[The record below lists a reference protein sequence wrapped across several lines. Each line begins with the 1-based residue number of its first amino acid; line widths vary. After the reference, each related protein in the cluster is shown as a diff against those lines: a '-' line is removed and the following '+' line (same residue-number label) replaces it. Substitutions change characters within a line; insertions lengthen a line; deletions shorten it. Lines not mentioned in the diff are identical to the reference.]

1 MVSDD
6 IAICAA
12 KSYNDRAASL
22 EDESVDVWQNHADG
36 RELRGRQENVQPV
49 EASANGME

>member
-36 RELRGRQENVQPV
+36 RELRRRQKRPAVG
-49 EASANGME
+49 ASAIGME